1 MDDRAFPADPE
12 ASMSA
17 WERWIFRLLLSVLI
31 GWEAILAGY
40 KLSEFPYHAV
50 DFFQHDFLARFLQQ
64 GGRFTDPSWPM
75 QVGSALGLRLPPGLE
90 RTAPLLLY
98 QPIVLP
104 FFRAL
109 ALFPMSIAYAMWLAL
124 SLLLIGWT
132 GWRIA
137 RALGTPP
144 LPVWFALGLWPAI
157 WHVLLLGNVDLLAW
171 ALMNLGLVA
180 LLEGRPRRGGFWLGW
195 AVALKGFLIFAA
207 VPWLRREGR
216 PVAEG
221 LAAGLLLSG
230 LWGTLWVGPEG
241 WIFLLQH
248 LPDYGKVLEETFIP
262 GNNSLLAW
270 LWAMVGPPVW
280 NERGIRFHGLLYPQF
295 TLPPRLLYLPL
306 ALLLLLLAGIWVR
319 RQRMLPPLI
328 ECGYWLSLGL
338 LLWPVSWV
346 NYHIYLFMPLLALAL
361 QSDRLRPPTR
371 WMLGL
376 GIALITVALSY
387 GAFMVATPPYMSLP
401 LFLGLTRLFLIG
413 LFLRAASELRANNGS
428 GAST

>member
-1 MDDRAFPADPE
+1 MGNLAFPMGPE
-12 ASMSA
+12 ALMSA

-40 KLSEFPYHAV
+40 KLSLFPYQAV

-75 QVGSALGLRLPPGLE
+75 QIGSALGLRLPPGLE

-104 FFRAL
+104 LFRAL

-137 RALGTPP
+137 RALGTSP

-230 LWGTLWVGPEG
+230 LWGTLWVGLEG
-241 WIFLLQH
+241 WIFLLRH
-248 LPDYGKVLEETFIP
+248 LPDYERAMEMFMP
-262 GNNSLLAW
+262 ANNSLLAG
-270 LWAMVGPPVW
+270 LWALAGPPVLD
-280 NERGIRFHGLLYPQF
+280 EKGIWFYGLLYPQLI
-295 TLPPRLLYLPL
+295 LPPRLLYLPV
-306 ALLLLLLAGIWVR
+306 ALLLLLFAGVWIR
-319 RQRMLPPLI
+319 RQRTLPLLI
-328 ECGYWLSLGL
+328 ECGFWLSLGL
-338 LLWPVSWV
+338 LLWPVSWI

-361 QSDRLRPPTR
+361 QSDRLRPLTR
-371 WMLGL
+371 WMF
-376 GIALITVALSY
+376 GIGIFPLTIALSY
-387 GAFMVATPPYMSLP
+387 GALTASSAPYMSVAL
-401 LFLGLTRLFLIG
+401 LLSFTRLFLIG

>member
-17 WERWIFRLLLSVLI
+17 WERWIFRLLLSILI

-40 KLSEFPYHAV
+40 KLSLFPYQAV

-64 GGRFTDPSWPM
+64 GGRFADPSWPM
-75 QVGSALGLRLPPGLE
+75 QIGSALGLRLPPGLE

-104 FFRAL
+104 LFRAL

-137 RALGTPP
+137 RALGTSP

-171 ALMNLGLVA
+171 ALMNLSLVA
-180 LLEGRPRRGGFWLGW
+180 LLEGRPRQGGFWLGW

-230 LWGTLWVGPEG
+230 LWGTLWVGLEG
-241 WIFLLQH
+241 WIFLLRH
-248 LPDYGKVLEETFIP
+248 LPDYERAMEMFMP
-262 GNNSLLAW
+262 ANNSLLAG
-270 LWAMVGPPVW
+270 LWALAGPPVLD
-280 NERGIRFHGLLYPQF
+280 EKGIWFYGLLYPQLI
-295 TLPPRLLYLPL
+295 LPPRLIYLPV
-306 ALLLLLLAGIWVR
+306 ALLLLLFAGVWVR
-319 RQRMLPPLI
+319 RQRTLPLLI
-328 ECGYWLSLGL
+328 ECGFWLSLGL
-338 LLWPVSWV
+338 LLWPVSWI

-361 QSDRLRPPTR
+361 QSDRLRPLTR
-371 WMLGL
+371 WMF
-376 GIALITVALSY
+376 GIGIFPLTIALSY
-387 GAFMVATPPYMSLP
+387 GALTASSAPYMSVAL
-401 LFLGLTRLFLIG
+401 LLSFTRLFLIG

>member
-1 MDDRAFPADPE
+1 
-12 ASMSA
+12 MSA

-40 KLSEFPYHAV
+40 KLSLFPYQAV

-137 RALGTPP
+137 RALRTPP

-171 ALMNLGLVA
+171 ALMNLSLVA

-230 LWGTLWVGPEG
+230 LWGTLWVGLEG
-241 WIFLLQH
+241 WIFLLRH
-248 LPDYGKVLEETFIP
+248 LPDYERAMEMFMP
-262 GNNSLLAW
+262 ANNSLLAG
-270 LWAMVGPPVW
+270 LWALAGPPVLD
-280 NERGIRFHGLLYPQF
+280 EKGIWFYGLLYPQLI
-295 TLPPRLLYLPL
+295 LPPRLIYLPV
-306 ALLLLLLAGIWVR
+306 ALLLLLFAGVWVR
-319 RQRMLPPLI
+319 RQGTLPLLI
-328 ECGYWLSLGL
+328 ECGFWLSLGL
-338 LLWPVSWV
+338 LLWPVSWI

-361 QSDRLRPPTR
+361 QSDRLRPLTR
-371 WMLGL
+371 WMF
-376 GIALITVALSY
+376 GIGIFPLTIALSY
-387 GAFMVATPPYMSLP
+387 GALTASSAPYMSVAL
-401 LFLGLTRLFLIG
+401 LLSFTRLFLIG

>member
-1 MDDRAFPADPE
+1 MGNLAFPMGPE
-12 ASMSA
+12 ALMSA

-40 KLSEFPYHAV
+40 KLSLFPYQAV

-75 QVGSALGLRLPPGLE
+75 QIGSALGLRLPPGLE

-230 LWGTLWVGPEG
+230 LWGTLWVGLEG
-241 WIFLLQH
+241 WIFLLRH
-248 LPDYGKVLEETFIP
+248 LPDYERAMEMFMP
-262 GNNSLLAW
+262 ANNSLLAG
-270 LWAMVGPPVW
+270 LWALAGPPVLD
-280 NERGIRFHGLLYPQF
+280 EKGIWFYGLLYPQLI
-295 TLPPRLLYLPL
+295 LPPRLIYLPV
-306 ALLLLLLAGIWVR
+306 ALLLLLFAGVWVR
-319 RQRMLPPLI
+319 WQRTLPLLI
-328 ECGYWLSLGL
+328 ECGFWLSLGL
-338 LLWPVSWV
+338 LLWPVSWI

-361 QSDRLRPPTR
+361 QSDRLRPLTR
-371 WMLGL
+371 WMF
-376 GIALITVALSY
+376 GIGIFPLTIALSY
-387 GAFMVATPPYMSLP
+387 GALTASSAPYMSVAL
-401 LFLGLTRLFLIG
+401 LLSFTRLFLIG

-428 GAST
+428 GASA